1 MGTYLIKRILLF
13 IPTFLVITMITF
25 GISQLAPGDPVEQYL
40 GLTAGENQQA
50 EKEATD
56 QMRQQIREELGL
68 DKHVF
73 VQYLNWT
80 GGVFRLDFGKSYK
93 DRKPVMQKIGE
104 RIWVTLGM
112 NFLSIFLA
120 YAIAIPVGIYSAT
133 HPGSIG
139 DRISTTSLFA
149 LYSIPTFWAGTLVI
163 IFLTNNDYLFQLF
176 PTRGLF
182 STDFDSSWSMGRQ
195 IVDLLWHLAAPVF
208 IYTYTSFA
216 FVSRQMR
223 AGMLEVIRQ
232 DYVRTARAKGLSE
245 KVVIYKH
252 ALRNSLIPIVTLLGG
267 LLPALISG
275 SIIVEYIFTIP
286 GMGDLSFNALLQRDY
301 PVIMGVLT
309 LGAILTMV
317 GVLLSDLLY
326 ALVDPRI
333 AYSKKNS

>member
-13 IPTFLVITMITF
+13 IPTFFIITMITF

-50 EKEATD
+50 DKEATEK
-56 QMRQQIREELGL
+56 MREEIRERLGL
-68 DKHVF
+68 NDPVPI
-73 VQYLNWT
+73 QYLNWT
-80 GGVFRLDFGKSYK
+80 AGIFKLDFGISYK
-93 DRKPVMQKIGE
+93 DRKPVMTKIGE

-112 NFLSIFLA
+112 NLLSIFLA
-120 YAIAIPVGIYSAT
+120 YAIAIPIGIYSAT

-139 DRISTTSLFA
+139 DRISTTTLFA

-176 PTRGLF
+176 PTRGLS
-182 STDFDSSWSMGRQ
+182 STASNESWSFAQ
-195 IVDLLWHLAAPVF
+195 QLVDLLWHLAAPVF

-216 FVSRQMR
+216 FISRQMR
-223 AGMLEVIRQ
+223 SGMLEVIRQ
-232 DYVRTARAKGLSE
+232 DYIRTARAKGLSE
-245 KVVIYKH
+245 RVVVYKH

-275 SIIVEYIFTIP
+275 SIIVEIIFTIP
-286 GMGDLSFNALLQRDY
+286 GMGELSFQSVLQRDY
-301 PVIMGVLT
+301 PVIMGILT

-317 GVLLSDLLY
+317 GVLLSDILY

-333 AYSKKNS
+333 AYAKKQT

>member
-13 IPTFLVITMITF
+13 IPTFLAITMITF
-25 GISQLAPGDPVEQYL
+25 GISKLAPGDPVDQFI
-40 GLTAGENQQA
+40 GLNDENQQA
-50 EKEATD
+50 NKEATD
-56 QMRQQIREELGL
+56 LMRQQIREELGL
-68 DKHVF
+68 DKSIP
-73 VQYLNWT
+73 VQYLRWT
-80 GGVFRLDFGKSYK
+80 GGIFQLDFGISYK

-112 NFLSIFLA
+112 NFLSILLA
-120 YAIAIPVGIYSAT
+120 YAIAIPIGIYSAT
-133 HPGSIG
+133 HPGSFG
-139 DRISTTSLFA
+139 DRLSTTTLFA

-163 IFLTNNDYLFQLF
+163 IFLTNNDYLMQLF
-176 PTRGLF
+176 PTRGLYSTNF
-182 STDFDSSWSMGRQ
+182 SETWSFGRQ
-195 IVDLLWHLAAPVF
+195 MVDLLWHLAAPVF
-208 IYTYTSFA
+208 IYTYASFA
-216 FVSRQMR
+216 FISRQMR
-223 AGMLEVIRQ
+223 AGMLEVVRQ
-232 DYVRTARAKGLSE
+232 DYIRTARAKGLSE
-245 KVVIYKH
+245 RIVIYKH

-267 LLPALISG
+267 LLPSLISG

-333 AYSKKNS
+333 AYAKKNS